1 MIDYEF
7 LKAHS
12 LNEALD
18 YLGSYENVK
27 VIAGGTDILVDIRK
41 ENERAKSLKYLLD
54 ISKLKELKF
63 IEGRKDCMAIG
74 ALSTHTML
82 VESAVINKHFP
93 LLVSAAK
100 TIGSTQI
107 RNRGTVGGNINNASP
122 AADLLPPLIALKAHV
137 KLRSAKGER
146 EVLID
151 EFLAGPYR
159 TNRQSGEIMTE
170 VCVPLLGEGYFMN
183 FQKIGRRK
191 AMNIARL
198 NLAIV
203 LGINDGA
210 IFDSRVVPGAA
221 TAYPMRFRKVEE
233 AISGKDIKDI
243 DLAEIGE
250 LASDEMISA
259 TGVRWSTPY
268 KRIALASLVKRALET
283 IFMEAK
289 ADE

>member
-7 LKAHS
+7 FKAPSLK
-12 LNEALD
+12 EALEF
-18 YLGSYENVK
+18 LGSHEGVK
-27 VIAGGTDILVDIRK
+27 AIAGGTDLLVDIRK
-41 ENERAKSLKYLLD
+41 ENARAKGFKYLLD
-54 ISKLKELKF
+54 ISGLKELKF
-63 IEGRKDCMAIG
+63 IEERKDCVAIG

-82 VESAVINKHFP
+82 VESLVINKHFP
-93 LLVSAAK
+93 LLASAAK

-137 KLRSAKGER
+137 KLRTLNGER
-146 EVLID
+146 KLPLD

-159 TNRQSGEIMTE
+159 TNRQSDEIMTE
-170 VCVPLLGEGYFMN
+170 VCVPLLGEGYFTN

-198 NLAIV
+198 NLAVV
-203 LGINDGA
+203 LGIKDDTV
-210 IFDSRVVPGAA
+210 FDPRIVPGAA
-221 TAYPMRFRKVEE
+221 TAYPIRFGKTEE
-233 AISGKDIKDI
+233 AISGKRIGDI
-243 DLAEIGE
+243 DPAEIGE
-250 LASDEMISA
+250 RASEEMIST
-259 TGVRWSTPY
+259 TGIRWSTPY

-283 IFMEAK
+283 IFREAK

>member
-18 YLGSYENVK
+18 YLGSREGVK
-27 VIAGGTDILVDIRK
+27 VIAGGTDLLVDIRK
-41 ENERAKSLKYLLD
+41 ENARAKGFKYLLD
-54 ISKLKELKF
+54 ISGLKELKF
-63 IEGRKDCMAIG
+63 IEERKDCVAIG

-82 VESAVINKHFP
+82 MESPVINKHFP
-93 LLVSAAK
+93 LLASAAK

-137 KLRSAKGER
+137 KLRTLNGER
-146 EVLID
+146 KLPLD
-151 EFLAGPYR
+151 EFLAGPYW
-159 TNRQSGEIMTE
+159 TNRQSGEMMTE
-170 VCVPLLGEGYFMN
+170 VCVPLLGEGYFTN

-198 NLAIV
+198 NLAVV
-203 LGINDGA
+203 LGIKDDTV
-210 IFDSRVVPGAA
+210 FDPRIVPGAA
-221 TAYPMRFRKVEE
+221 TAYPIHFGKTEE
-233 AISGKDIKDI
+233 AIAGKRI
-243 DLAEIGE
+243 DEIDPAKIGE
-250 LASDEMISA
+250 MASEEMISA

-283 IFMEAK
+283 IFTEAR

>member
-7 LKAHS
+7 FKAPSLK
-12 LNEALD
+12 EALEF
-18 YLGSYENVK
+18 LGSNEGVK
-27 VIAGGTDILVDIRK
+27 AIAGGTDLLVDIRK
-41 ENERAKSLKYLLD
+41 ENARAKGFKYLLD
-54 ISKLKELKF
+54 ISGLKELKF
-63 IEGRKDCMAIG
+63 IEERKDCVAIG

-82 VESAVINKHFP
+82 VESLVINKHFP
-93 LLVSAAK
+93 LLASAAK

-122 AADLLPPLIALKAHV
+122 AADLLSPLIALKAHV
-137 KLRSAKGER
+137 KLLSLRGER
-146 EVLID
+146 ELSLD

-159 TNRQSGEIMTE
+159 TNRQSDEIMTE
-170 VCVPLLGEGYFMN
+170 VCVPLLGEGYFTT

-198 NLAIV
+198 NLAVV
-203 LGINDGA
+203 LGIKDDNV
-210 IFDSRVVPGAA
+210 FDPRIVPGAA
-221 TAYPMRFRKVEE
+221 TAYPIRFGKTEE
-233 AISGKDIKDI
+233 AISGKRIGEI
-243 DLAEIGE
+243 DPAEIGE
-250 LASDEMISA
+250 RASEEMISA

-283 IFMEAK
+283 IFREGK

>member
-18 YLGSYENVK
+18 YLGSREGVK
-27 VIAGGTDILVDIRK
+27 VIAGGTDLLVDIRK
-41 ENERAKSLKYLLD
+41 ENARAKGLKYLLD
-54 ISKLKELKF
+54 ISGLKELKF
-63 IEGRKDCMAIG
+63 IEERKDCVAIG

-82 VESAVINKHFP
+82 VESPVINKHFP
-93 LLVSAAK
+93 LLASAAK

-137 KLRSAKGER
+137 KLRTLNGER
-146 EVLID
+146 KLPLD

-159 TNRQSGEIMTE
+159 TNRQSDEIMTE
-170 VCVPLLGEGYFMN
+170 VCVPLLGEGYFTN

-198 NLAIV
+198 NLAVV
-203 LGINDGA
+203 LGIKDDTV
-210 IFDSRVVPGAA
+210 FDPRIVPGAA
-221 TAYPMRFRKVEE
+221 TAYPIHFGKTEE
-233 AISGKDIKDI
+233 AIAGKRI
-243 DLAEIGE
+243 DEIDPAKIGE
-250 LASDEMISA
+250 MASEEMIST

-283 IFMEAK
+283 IFTEAR
-289 ADE
+289 ANE

>member
-7 LKAHS
+7 FKAPSLK
-12 LNEALD
+12 EALEF
-18 YLGSYENVK
+18 LGSHEGVK
-27 VIAGGTDILVDIRK
+27 AIAGGTDLLVDIRK
-41 ENERAKSLKYLLD
+41 ENARAKGFKYLLD
-54 ISKLKELKF
+54 ISGLKELKF
-63 IEGRKDCMAIG
+63 IEERKDCVAIG

-82 VESAVINKHFP
+82 VESPLINKHFP
-93 LLVSAAK
+93 LLASAAK

-137 KLRSAKGER
+137 KLLSLKGER
-146 EVLID
+146 ELSFD

-159 TNRQSGEIMTE
+159 TNRQSDEIMTE
-170 VCVPLLGEGYFMN
+170 VCVPLLGEGYFTN

-198 NLAIV
+198 NLAVV
-203 LGINDGA
+203 LGIKDDTV
-210 IFDSRVVPGAA
+210 FDPRIVPGAA
-221 TAYPMRFRKVEE
+221 TAYPIRFVKAEE
-233 AISGKDIKDI
+233 AISGKR
-243 DLAEIGE
+243 IGE
-250 LASDEMISA
+250 IDPAKTGEMASEEMISA

-283 IFMEAK
+283 IFREAK

>member
-7 LKAHS
+7 FKAPSLK
-12 LNEALD
+12 EALEF
-18 YLGSYENVK
+18 LSSHEGVK
-27 VIAGGTDILVDIRK
+27 AIAGGTDLLVDIRK
-41 ENERAKSLKYLLD
+41 ENARAKGFGYLLD
-54 ISKLKELKF
+54 ISGLKELKF
-63 IEGRKDCMAIG
+63 IEERKDCVAIG

-82 VESAVINKHFP
+82 VESPVINKYFS
-93 LLVSAAK
+93 LLASAAK

-122 AADLLPPLIALKAHV
+122 AADLIPPLIALGAHV
-137 KLRSAKGER
+137 KLSSRKGER
-146 EVLID
+146 KLPLG

-159 TNRQSGEIMTE
+159 TNRQSDEIMTE
-170 VCVPLLGEGYFMN
+170 VCVPLLGEGYFTN

-198 NLAIV
+198 NLAVV
-203 LGINDGA
+203 LGIKDDTV
-210 IFDSRVVPGAA
+210 FDPRIVPGAA
-221 TAYPMRFRKVEE
+221 TAYPIRFGKTEE
-233 AISGKDIKDI
+233 AISGKRIGEI
-243 DLAEIGE
+243 DPAEIGE
-250 LASDEMISA
+250 RASEEMISA

-283 IFMEAK
+283 IFREAK

>member
-7 LKAHS
+7 FKAPSLK
-12 LNEALD
+12 EALEF
-18 YLGSYENVK
+18 LGSHEGVK
-27 VIAGGTDILVDIRK
+27 AIAGGTDLLVDIRK
-41 ENERAKSLKYLLD
+41 ENARAKGFKYLLD
-54 ISKLKELKF
+54 ISGLKELKF
-63 IEGRKDCMAIG
+63 IEERNDCVAIG

-82 VESAVINKHFP
+82 VESPLINKHFP
-93 LLVSAAK
+93 LLASAAK

-137 KLRSAKGER
+137 KLLSLRGER
-146 EVLID
+146 ELSFD

-159 TNRQSGEIMTE
+159 TNLQSDEIMTE
-170 VCVPLLGEGYFMN
+170 VCVPLLGEGYFTN

-198 NLAIV
+198 NLAVV
-203 LGINDGA
+203 LGIKGDTV
-210 IFDSRVVPGAA
+210 FDPRIVPGAA
-221 TAYPMRFRKVEE
+221 TAYPIRFGKIEE
-233 AISGKDIKDI
+233 AISGKRIGEI
-243 DLAEIGE
+243 DPAEIGE
-250 LASDEMISA
+250 RASEEMISA

-283 IFMEAK
+283 IFREAK